1 MHTNRLM
8 QNIYRKKL
16 VDNKNSFLY
25 FTKFLLLKKKPRKQF
40 RSFFDHT

>member
-25 FTKFLLLKKKPRKQF
+25 FTKFLLLKKKAPETIPKLF
-40 RSFFDHT
+40 